1 MTGHGLWLEKALVSL
16 ESLFYLAETWHFKRK
31 LAALFQI
38 R

>member
-1 MTGHGLWLEKALVSL
+1 MTEHGLWLEKAPVSL

-31 LAALFQI
+31 LAALSQM